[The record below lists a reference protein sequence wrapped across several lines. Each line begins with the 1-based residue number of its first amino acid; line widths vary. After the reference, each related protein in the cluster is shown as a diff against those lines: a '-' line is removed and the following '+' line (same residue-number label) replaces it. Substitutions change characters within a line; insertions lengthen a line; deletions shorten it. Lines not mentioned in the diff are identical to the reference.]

1 MTAYDLATVLMVIAL
16 ALFIFIIMP
25 HTKDPQ

>member
-16 ALFIFIIMP
+16 VLFAFVIMP